1 MTEPAAP
8 VTPARVVEAMADFGL
23 VTTPR
28 RNRVRIVVSRD
39 RIRDGLLR
47 VQGQLACDHVV
58 HIAAVDNGSTF
69 ELHYSLT
76 GPHRLIVTLAVAV
89 PRDDARV
96 VSVHD
101 LLPPAGIY
109 ERQIHDL
116 FGIVFEGHPNL
127 KRLILTEDWPEG
139 EYPLRKDW
147 KMDPN
152 RSYGGAVT
160 EAK

>member
-1 MTEPAAP
+1 MTQPDAAM
-8 VTPARVVEAMADFGL
+8 TPARVVEAMADFGL
-23 VTTPR
+23 VTTAR
-28 RNRVRIVVSRD
+28 RNRVRVAVSRE
-39 RIRDGLLR
+39 RIREAILR
-47 VQGQLACDHVV
+47 TEKQLACDHVV
-58 HIAAVDNGSTF
+58 HIAAVDNGAAL

-76 GPHRLIVTLAVAV
+76 GPHRIIVTLAVAL

-96 VSVHD
+96 TSVHD

-116 FGIVFEGHPNL
+116 LGIVFEGHPNL
-127 KRLILTEDWPEG
+127 KRLILNEDWPEG

-152 RSYGGAVT
+152 KSYGGATT